1 VFLSQNDVKILA
13 AECKMK
19 YIDFV
24 ETYCRWIPA
33 GGGEERLS
41 LKEKSN
47 YDCIFWKDG
56 CSVYGARP
64 LQCRAFPFWQ
74 SIMRSPGAWNTAKT
88 GCPGMGRGAV
98 VSRETIDSWLERQ
111 KAEPVLVKQTQK
123 AGGV

>member
-1 VFLSQNDVKILA
+1 MN
-13 AECKMK
+13 

-24 ETYCRWIPA
+24 EIYCRWIPA

-56 CSVYGARP
+56 CSIYNARP

-74 SIMRSPGAWNTAKT
+74 SILRSPEAWNMAKT
-88 GCPGMGRGAV
+88 GCPGMGRGALV
-98 VSRETIDSWLERQ
+98 TEDAINSWLERQ
-111 KAEPVLVKQTQK
+111 KAEPLLMKQTRK
-123 AGGV
+123 AGEV